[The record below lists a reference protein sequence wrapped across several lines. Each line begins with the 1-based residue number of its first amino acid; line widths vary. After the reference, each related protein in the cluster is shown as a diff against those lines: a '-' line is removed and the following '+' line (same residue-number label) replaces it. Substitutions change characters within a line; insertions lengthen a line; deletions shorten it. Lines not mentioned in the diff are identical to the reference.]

1 MTKYNF
7 DKLKGKIK
15 EIFDTQNEFAIAM
28 EMAPNTLSAKL
39 NNLSEFTSN
48 EISKAIKLLNIK
60 SKEEAWNIFFTQ
72 QVENISTENFK

>member
-1 MTKYNF
+1 MIRYNF

-15 EIFDTQNEFAIAM
+15 EMFNTQNDFATAM

-39 NNLSEFTSN
+39 NNISEFTSN
-48 EISKAIKLLNIK
+48 EISKAIELLSID

-72 QVENISTENFK
+72 QVEKTSIKLK

>member
-1 MTKYNF
+1 MIRYNF

-15 EIFDTQNEFAIAM
+15 EMFNTQNDFAIAM

-39 NNLSEFTSN
+39 NNISEFTSN
-48 EISKAIKLLNIK
+48 EISKAIELLSID

-72 QVENISTENFK
+72 QVEKTSTKLK